1 MMPEPSTGISHMWR
15 FCLCLLAVLTPLALA
30 TLTPRALAQ
39 SIHYTATDREPNR
52 HRHEGQRGERHR
64 PNRLS
69 TRAIDPYRMGPAPTA
84 FLYRCDAPAGFYPYV
99 PTCRMPW
106 RVVPSGT
113 RR

>member
-1 MMPEPSTGISHMWR
+1 MWR
-15 FCLCLLAVLTPLALA
+15 LCLCVVVLLASSALPPLTPGVH
-30 TLTPRALAQ
+30 AQ
-39 SIHYTATDREPNR
+39 SIRYTATDRDPYR
-52 HRHEGQRGERHR
+52 PRHEGHRGERHH

-99 PTCRMPW
+99 PACRMPW

>member
-1 MMPEPSTGISHMWR
+1 M
-15 FCLCLLAVLTPLALA
+15 LALLASPIPAALTAPVF
-30 TLTPRALAQ
+30 AQ
-39 SIHYTATDREPNR
+39 SLHYTATNRDSYR
-52 HRHEGQRGERHR
+52 HRSERHR
-64 PNRLS
+64 GGRRRLNRLS
-69 TRAIDPYRMGPAPTA
+69 ARAIDPYRMGPAPMA